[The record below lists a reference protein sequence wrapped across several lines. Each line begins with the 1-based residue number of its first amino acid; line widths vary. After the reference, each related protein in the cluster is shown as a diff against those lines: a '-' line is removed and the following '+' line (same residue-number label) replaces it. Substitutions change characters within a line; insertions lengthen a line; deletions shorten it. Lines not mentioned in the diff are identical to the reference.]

1 MSETSDVCDMLAEMA
16 VTTADALVAAGVPE
30 GQRGFVWRRL
40 VLFLRTTGLWPTADE
55 LADDLHE
62 TAEAD
67 AVAAAVL
74 WPRPG
79 PGTATQ
85 GGGSGG

>member
-1 MSETSDVCDMLAEMA
+1 MSNASDPCDLLAEMA

-30 GQRGFVWRRL
+30 AQRGFVWRRL
-40 VLFLRTTGLWPTADE
+40 VLFLRGTGLWRAAAE

-67 AVAAAVL
+67 EVAAAL
-74 WPRPG
+74 LRPRPG